1 MTDDPLFRDPAASVA
16 ARVRDLLGRM
26 TLNEKVGQVNQRMY
40 GWDAYERTA
49 TGHRLTEA
57 FRAEVAAYDGMGALY
72 GLQRA
77 DAWSGVTAE
86 AGIAAA
92 EGARVSDAVQRHVVE
107 GTRLGI
113 PVLLVEE
120 MPHGLQALDG
130 TLLPVNLAVGATW
143 NPGLY
148 EEAAALAAAQLRS
161 RGGHVA
167 LVSALD
173 LVRDPRWG
181 RAEECF
187 GEDPYLAARFT
198 EALVRGVQGPP
209 GERIGPDRA
218 AVVLK
223 HFAGQG
229 AAVGGRNSAATE
241 LGLRELR
248 EIHLEAALAGVRA
261 GAAGVMAAY
270 NEFDGLPCAANRD
283 LLTGILR
290 ETWGFTGLVMADG
303 LALDRLVRLAGDPVA
318 AGAMALAAGTDLSLW
333 DGCFPR
339 LAEAVEGGLVDEAV
353 LDAAVGR
360 VLALKFRLGLFER
373 PYTGDRPPAAGPE
386 RLSERI
392 ARESVT
398 LLAHDRATLPLTG
411 GARIAVL
418 GPNAD
423 SVPQQIGDYT
433 APQRPGTGVSVL
445 DGLRTAA
452 PPGTEIVYARG
463 CGLVGGDR
471 SALPEAVALT
481 AGADVAVVVLG
492 GSSARAAETYF
503 DANGAAVVTGDPG
516 GMTCGEGV
524 DLADLSLPEGQLALL
539 DAVAATGTPVV
550 VVLVQGRPHALP
562 DLAGRVGAVLSAW
575 YPGPWGGRAV
585 ADVLFGVAEPV
596 GRLPVSVP
604 RSAAQLPVFYNG
616 KDHGY
621 RGYADQPAAARHA
634 FGHGLT
640 YGSVEYSVPRLSR
653 SAVGVAEFADEGHAV
668 TPPPERGNG
677 YGTGRDGVS
686 GLDGGPQRDD
696 GPGAGRG
703 PRPVHGPVVCSV
715 EVRNTGERPVRETV
729 QLYVRRVLGGSSWP
743 RVRELRGFD
752 RVALAPGERAE
763 VSFTVDAGVLA
774 SVSRSGRR
782 VVEPGEFTIEA
793 GPSSDRAQ
801 GVRLTVRAS
810 APEAVTGAE
819 ASGPSRR
826 ST

>member
-1 MTDDPLFRDPAASVA
+1 MSEPLFRDPAASVA
-16 ARVRDLLGRM
+16 ERVRDLLARM
-26 TLNEKVGQVNQRMY
+26 TLTEKVGQVNQRMY
-40 GWDAYERTA
+40 GWDAYERTSS
-49 TGHRLTEA
+49 GHRLTDA
-57 FRAEVAAYDGMGALY
+57 FRTEVAAYDGMGALY

-77 DAWSGVTAE
+77 DPWSGVTA
-86 AGIAAA
+86 ATGIGAAD
-92 EGARVSDAVQRHVVE
+92 GARVSDAVQRYVVE
-107 GTRLGI
+107 NTRLGI

-143 NPGLY
+143 NPELY

-209 GERIGPDRA
+209 GEEFGPDRA

-229 AAVGGRNSAATE
+229 ATVGGRNSAATE
-241 LGLRELR
+241 LGARELY

-261 GAAGVMAAY
+261 GAAGLMAAY
-270 NEFDGLPCAANRD
+270 NEFDGLPCAANRE

-290 ETWGFTGLVMADG
+290 ERWGFTGLVMADG

-318 AGAMALAAGTDLSLW
+318 AGALALDAGTDLSLW
-333 DGCFPR
+333 DSCFPR
-339 LAEAVEGGLVDEAV
+339 LEEAVRRGLVDEGT

-360 VLALKFRLGLFER
+360 VLALKFRLGLFEQ
-373 PYTGDRPPAAGPE
+373 PCTGERAPAPGPE
-386 RLSERI
+386 LLSERI

-398 LLAHDRATLPLTG
+398 LLTHDGVTLPLG
-411 GARIAVL
+411 GGVRRIAVI

-445 DGLRTAA
+445 DGLTAA
-452 PPGTEIVYARG
+452 APAGTEVIHARG
-463 CGLVGGDR
+463 CDLVGGELSDVPGAVVAA
-471 SALPEAVALT
+471 SA
-481 AGADVAVVVLG
+481 ADVAVVVLG
-492 GSSARAAETYF
+492 GSSARESGTRF
-503 DANGAAVVTGDPG
+503 DANGAAAVTSGNPVE
-516 GMTCGEGV
+516 MTCGEGV
-524 DLADLSLPEGQLALL
+524 DLAELGLPGGQSALL
-539 DAVAATGTPVV
+539 DAVSATGTPVV

-562 DLAGRVGAVLSAW
+562 DLADRAGAVLSAW

-585 ADVLFGVAEPV
+585 ADVLFGAAQPM

-621 RGYADQPAAARHA
+621 RGYVDQPATARHA
-634 FGHGLT
+634 FGHGLSYT
-640 YGSVEYSVPRLSR
+640 SVEYGAPRLSR
-653 SAVGVAEFADEGHAV
+653 KSAAGAEFAADA
-668 TPPPERGNG
+668 PA
-677 YGTGRDGVS
+677 
-686 GLDGGPQRDD
+686 
-696 GPGAGRG
+696 GAAE
-703 PRPVHGPVVCSV
+703 PLLCTV
-715 EVRNTGERPVRETV
+715 EVRNTGDRPVWETV
-729 QLYVRRVLGGSSWP
+729 QLYVRRVLGGTSWP
-743 RVRELRGFD
+743 RVRELRGFT
-752 RVALAPGERAE
+752 RIELAPGERAA
-763 VSFTVDAGVLA
+763 VSFRLTEQTLA
-774 SVSRSGRR
+774 SVTRTLERA
-782 VVEPGEFTIEA
+782 VEPGEFAIGT
-793 GPSSDRAQ
+793 GPSSDRTREA
-801 GVRLTVRAS
+801 RLTVTAQARREQAGSARA
-810 APEAVTGAE
+810 
-819 ASGPSRR
+819 R
-826 ST
+826 